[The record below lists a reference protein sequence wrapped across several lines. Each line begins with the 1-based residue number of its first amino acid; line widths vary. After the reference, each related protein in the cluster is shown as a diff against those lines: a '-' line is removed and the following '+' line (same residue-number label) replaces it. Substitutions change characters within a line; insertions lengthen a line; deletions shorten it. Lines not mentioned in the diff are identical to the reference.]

1 MLRSIASARRFASAA
16 VPLPAFA
23 APPRLAAL
31 VARRTAPLATR
42 LGEDINVV
50 SLADDLILFQFQ
62 PAIARAFPGFDIVF
76 HAMPGTDEVH
86 FALGEIESHRGLVR
100 TQALFDF
107 GDGQALASGAALVET
122 EIRVGEKLALMEEYA
137 DLVVADKNDAAL
149 SV

>member
-1 MLRSIASARRFASAA
+1 SRPEAMPRSIASARRFASAEA
-16 VPLPAFA
+16 PLSALAPGLPGNFA

-31 VARRTAPLATR
+31 VARRTAPLATS

-86 FALGEIESHRGLVR
+86 FVLGEIESHRGLIR
-100 TQALFDF
+100 TQAFLDL
-107 GDGQALASGAALVET
+107 GDGQTLAGGAALVET
-122 EIRVGEKLALMEEYA
+122 
-137 DLVVADKNDAAL
+137 
-149 SV
+149 

>member
-1 MLRSIASARRFASAA
+1 MSSRPAAMPRSIAPARRFASAEA
-16 VPLPAFA
+16 PSPVLAAGFGGNLA

-62 PAIARAFPGFDIVF
+62 PAIARAFAGFDIVF

-100 TQALFDF
+100 TQALLDL
-107 GDGQALASGAALVET
+107 GDC
-122 EIRVGEKLALMEEYA
+122 
-137 DLVVADKNDAAL
+137 
-149 SV
+149 